1 MSWSMFRF
9 REHWAHAHDVQQ
21 ETFMALAAMYV
32 EANPTYRTVP
42 WLREWQAFWLR
53 SIGRQPNGLTDV
65 CADDYLTDD
74 GRVAQFRA
82 FLRDYQSWLVASE
95 GPLRTAAGLGA
106 EKLVEFPQTVDA
118 VLAADDT
125 HPKVQLVQQ

>member
-32 EANPTYRTVP
+32 EANPTYRAVP

-53 SIGRQPNGLTDV
+53 SIGRQANGLTDV

-74 GRVAQFRA
+74 GRVAQFRE

-95 GPLRTAAGLGA
+95 GPLVTAAGLSA
-106 EKLVEFPQTVDA
+106 DKLVEFTQTVDA
-118 VLAADDT
+118 VLAGDET
-125 HPKVQLVQQ
+125 HPTVQLVQQ

>member
-32 EANPTYRTVP
+32 EANPTYRAVP

-65 CADDYLTDD
+65 CADEYLTDD
-74 GRVAQFRA
+74 GRVAQFRE
-82 FLRDYQSWLVASE
+82 FLRDYRSWLVASE
-95 GPLRTAAGLGA
+95 GPLHTAAGLGA
-106 EKLVEFPQTVDA
+106 EKLVEFTQTVDA
-118 VLAADDT
+118 VLAGDDA
-125 HPKVQLVQQ
+125 HPSVQLVQR